1 MFKTISSLLKDH
13 SLQIF
18 LAVFLLSTLLQALF
32 FAHNPALW
40 LCYTSM
46 LISHCFACVARAEY
60 VIDQLRIRVERAVDG
75 DGSGGGST
83 SSSSS
88 VVTGDSPTG
97 SITPV
102 TSPETSVHTDA
113 YTQTPDAE
121 SEYTFSWEDVM
132 TEFQYTIGEQA
143 EMLVSL
149 REILPVGV
157 SLRSDVMPRSVKVRV
172 ILALARGG
180 REAGEEVRE
189 LVREVYGDEGVL

>member
-1 MFKTISSLLKDH
+1 MFFLLKDH

-18 LAVFLLSTLLQALF
+18 LAIFLFSTILQAIF

-60 VIDQLRIRVERAVDG
+60 LIDQLRIRVERAVDG
-75 DGSGGGST
+75 NGGGGGST

-88 VVTGDSPTG
+88 VGTGDSTTG
-97 SITPV
+97 SITPLL
-102 TSPETSVHTDA
+102 SPPLSVHTDA
-113 YTQTPDAE
+113 YTQTPDTE
-121 SEYTFSWEDVM
+121 SEYRFSWEDVV

-143 EMLVSL
+143 EMLVLL

-157 SLRSDVMPRSVKVRV
+157 SLGSDVMPRSVKVRV

-180 REAGEEVRE
+180 REAVEEARE
-189 LVREVYGDEGVL
+189 LVGEFYGNEGVL